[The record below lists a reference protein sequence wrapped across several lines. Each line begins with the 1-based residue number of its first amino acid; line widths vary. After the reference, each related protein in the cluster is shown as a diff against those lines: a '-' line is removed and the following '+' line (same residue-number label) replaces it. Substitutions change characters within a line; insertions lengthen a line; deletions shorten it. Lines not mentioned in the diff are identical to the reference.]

1 MDEVVQVSEDELAV
15 AILRLVELEK
25 SVVEGAAASVLAAC
39 MRGLDSIAG
48 RRAVLVLCGGNIDP
62 AMLGRVIEHG
72 LVLDGRLCRFTA
84 TISDR
89 PGGLARLAQVIA
101 SVGASVKEIEHDR
114 AFAGPDLSA
123 VNVFCTVETADRRQ
137 IEELVRE
144 LTAAGI
150 RLTTA
155 GDRPSNPIL
164 GADK

>member
-1 MDEVVQVSEDELAV
+1 ML
-15 AILRLVELEK
+15 
-25 SVVEGAAASVLAAC
+25 
-39 MRGLDSIAG
+39 
-48 RRAVLVLCGGNIDP
+48 VLVRGNIDP

-137 IEELVRE
+137 IEELVQQ
-144 LTAAGI
+144 LTAAGDTGHDGG
-150 RLTTA
+150 RFSRQHYACCGPSDGFRTGVGCALANHPLAA
-155 GDRPSNPIL
+155 GEVGVDEAIEGLGRPRMV
-164 GADK
+164 GW